1 MKFGITDLAA
11 KLVDNCKYHQYIRF
25 EGDILHEDISPV
37 VLGRFSRIS
46 IFLDS

>member
-11 KLVDNCKYHQYIRF
+11 KQVGSCKYHQYIRT

-37 VLGRFSRIS
+37 VLGRFSRILV
-46 IFLDS
+46 FLDS